1 MCGICGV
8 VDFQEP
14 VERET
19 LERMTD
25 SIVHRGPDDS
35 GIEMHAP
42 AALGFRRLSIIDLAG
57 SHQPMSNEDD
67 SVWLLFNGEIYNFQE
82 NREKLLAGGHKF
94 KTTGD
99 SETILHL
106 YEDHGL
112 DFVQHLNGMFAIALW
127 DKKRRRLILARD
139 RLGIKPVY
147 YALQGDRLV
156 FSSETKAILQ
166 VPGLSTTLDR
176 EALVGYMNYSSIPG
190 EQTCFKEIRR
200 LLPGHLAIFDQNG
213 LTTKQYW
220 DVHYENQR
228 DWNENELHERVE
240 ETLRDAVRI
249 RMVSDVPLGAFLS
262 GGVDSSLIAALMAE
276 FSDKPVEAFS
286 IGYGAEGAFMNELEY
301 SKAVADRYG
310 MNHRSLILD
319 SEALLRD
326 IERVVWHL
334 DEPNGDPAAFLTL
347 ALSEFTRKHVT
358 VSLSGLGADEL
369 FGGYRRYLAV
379 QWQNKYLKLPG
390 ALRNG
395 LIRPALSMVPE
406 ARVHRWLNY
415 ARIAKKFVDSVDQD
429 PRAAWAKTVSY
440 LPLYDGPL
448 FQGDLAALHRA
459 TFSATAFDDYW
470 NRTESFP
477 SPVDR
482 VLYMDMKMYM
492 QDQLL
497 MLQDKMSM
505 AVSLEARVPFLDY
518 RLVELAATI
527 PASSKLAGG
536 TLKTILKKIAEK
548 YVPHDC
554 IYRPK
559 KGFAAPVEA
568 WLKGP
573 LREQV
578 NDLLTPQKVRERGV
592 FEPAFVEWMKSEF
605 YGGGRDLTMQLYQAF
620 LLEIWFQLYVDGKE
634 PVGVPA
640 FSSTGSSIRS

>member
-1 MCGICGV
+1 MCGICGI
-8 VDFQEP
+8 VDFHEP

-19 LERMTD
+19 IERMTD
-25 SIVHRGPDDS
+25 SIVHRGPDDA
-35 GIEMHAP
+35 GIEMHHP

-82 NREKLLAGGHKF
+82 NREELLARGHKF
-94 KTTGD
+94 KTSGD

-127 DKKRRRLILARD
+127 DKKRRRLVLARD
-139 RLGIKPVY
+139 RLGIKPLY
-147 YALQGDRLV
+147 YTLQGDRLI
-156 FSSETKAILQ
+156 FGSETKAILR
-166 VPGLSTTLDR
+166 VPGLAATLDR
-176 EALVGYMNYSSIPG
+176 KALVGYMNYSSIPG
-190 EQTCFKEIRR
+190 EQTCFREIRR
-200 LLPGHLAIFDQNG
+200 LLPGHLAVFDRNG

-220 DVHYENQR
+220 DVRYDQQR
-228 DWNENELHERVE
+228 DWNERELYERVE
-240 ETLRDAVRI
+240 ETVRDAVRI

-262 GGVDSSLIAALMAE
+262 GGVDSSLIAAMMAE
-276 FSDKPVEAFS
+276 FSDRPVQAFS
-286 IGYGAEGAFMNELEY
+286 IGYGREGAFMNELEY
-301 SKAVADRYG
+301 SKAVAERYG

-319 SEALLRD
+319 SEDLLRD

-347 ALSEFTRKHVT
+347 ALSEFTRRHVT

-369 FGGYRRYLAV
+369 FGGYRRYLAL
-379 QWQNKYLKLPG
+379 QWQDKYLRLP
-390 ALRNG
+390 AVLRNG
-395 LIRPALSMVPE
+395 LLRPAVSLVPE
-406 ARVHRWLNY
+406 ARGNRLLNY
-415 ARIAKKFVDSVDQD
+415 ARIAKKFVHSVDGD
-429 PRAAWAKTVSY
+429 LRTSWANTVSY

-448 FQGDLAALHRA
+448 FQGDLAELDRSTFRA
-459 TFSATAFDDYW
+459 AAFDDAW
-470 NRTESFP
+470 KRTAGFP

-482 VLYMDMKMYM
+482 ALYMDMKMYM

-527 PASSKLAGG
+527 PASTKLAGG
-536 TLKTILKKIAEK
+536 TLKVILKKIAEK
-548 YVPHDC
+548 YIPKNC

-559 KGFAAPVEA
+559 KGFVAPVEA

-578 NDLLTPQKVRERGV
+578 NDVLAPGRVRDRGV
-592 FEPAFVEWMKSEF
+592 FEPAFVEWMKREF
-605 YGGGRDLTMQLYQAF
+605 YSGGRDLTMQLYQMF
-620 LLEIWFQLYVDGKE
+620 LLEIWFQLYVDRKE
-634 PVGVPA
+634 PVG
-640 FSSTGSSIRS
+640 IRSVSRAAAGA

>member
-19 LERMTD
+19 IERMTD

-82 NREKLLAGGHKF
+82 NREKLLARGHKF

-106 YEDHGL
+106 YEDHDL
-112 DFVQHLNGMFAIALW
+112 DFVQHLNGMFGIALW

-139 RLGIKPVY
+139 RLGIKPIY
-147 YALQGDRLV
+147 YALQGGRLI

-166 VPGLSTTLDR
+166 APRFSTTLDR

-190 EQTCFKEIRR
+190 EQTCFNEIRR
-200 LLPGHLAIFDQNG
+200 LLPGHLAIFDKNG

-220 DVHYENQR
+220 DVHYDKQR

-276 FSDKPVEAFS
+276 FSDQPVQAFS

-301 SKAVADRYG
+301 SKAVAERYG
-310 MNHRSLILD
+310 MNHHSLILD
-319 SEALLRD
+319 SEDLLRD

-379 QWQNKYLKLPG
+379 QWQHQYLKLPG
-390 ALRNG
+390 VLRNG
-395 LIRPALSMVPE
+395 LIRPALNLVPE
-406 ARVHRWLNY
+406 ARIHRWLNY
-415 ARIAKKFVDSVDQD
+415 ARIAKKFVHSVDQD
-429 PRAAWAKTVSY
+429 LRTSWANTVSY
-440 LPLYDGPL
+440 LPSFDGPL
-448 FQGDLAALHRA
+448 FQGDIAALDRA
-459 TFSATAFDDYW
+459 TFSASAFDDYW
-470 NRTESFP
+470 RRTEGFP

-527 PASSKLAGG
+527 PASKKLAGG

-548 YVPHDC
+548 YVPRDC

-578 NDLLTPQKVRERGV
+578 HDLLTPQKVRERGV

-620 LLEIWFQLYVDGKE
+620 LLEIWFQLYVDGKQ

-640 FSSTGSSIRS
+640 FSGAGTGASR

>member
-1 MCGICGV
+1 MCGICGI
-8 VDFQEP
+8 VDFHEP
-14 VERET
+14 VERDT
-19 LERMTD
+19 IERMTG
-25 SIVHRGPDDS
+25 SIVHRGPDDA
-35 GIEMHAP
+35 GIEMHHP

-82 NREKLLAGGHKF
+82 NRERLLERGHKF

-106 YEDHGL
+106 YEDHDL

-127 DKKRRRLILARD
+127 DKKRRRLVLARD

-147 YALQGDRLV
+147 YALQGERLI
-156 FSSETKAILQ
+156 FGSETKAILQ
-166 VPGLSTTLDR
+166 APGLATTLDR
-176 EALVGYMNYSSIPG
+176 EALAGYMNYSSVPG
-190 EQTCFKEIRR
+190 EQTCFHEIRR
-200 LLPGHLAIFDQNG
+200 LLPGHLAIFDKNG

-220 DVHYENQR
+220 DVRYDKQR
-228 DWNENELHERVE
+228 DWNERELYEQVE

-262 GGVDSSLIAALMAE
+262 GGVDSSLIAAIMAE
-276 FSDKPVEAFS
+276 FSEQPVQAFS
-286 IGYGAEGAFMNELEY
+286 IGYGREGAFMNELEY
-301 SKAVADRYG
+301 SQAVAERYG
-310 MNHRSLILD
+310 MNHRTLILD
-319 SEALLRD
+319 SEDLLRD

-347 ALSEFTRKHVT
+347 ALSEFTRQHVT

-369 FGGYRRYLAV
+369 FAGYRRYLAV
-379 QWQNKYLKLPG
+379 QWQGKYLKVPG
-390 ALRNG
+390 VLRNG
-395 LIRPALSMVPE
+395 LIRPALNLVPE
-406 ARVHRWLNY
+406 ARGQRLLNY
-415 ARIAKKFVDSVDQD
+415 ARIAKKFVHSVDGD
-429 PRAAWAKTVSY
+429 VRTSWANTVSY
-440 LPLYDGPL
+440 LPPYNGRL
-448 FQGDLAALHRA
+448 FQGDLAALDRA
-459 TFSATAFDDYW
+459 TFSAAAFDDYW
-470 NRTESFP
+470 KRTEGFP

-518 RLVELAATI
+518 RLVELAASI
-527 PASSKLAGG
+527 PASRKLAGG
-536 TLKTILKKIAEK
+536 TLKVILKKIAEK
-548 YVPHDC
+548 YVPKDC

-559 KGFAAPVEA
+559 KGFVAPVEA

-578 NDLLTPQKVRERGV
+578 NDLLTPQRVRGRGV

-605 YGGGRDLTMQLYQAF
+605 YGGGRDLTMQLYQAL

-634 PVGVPA
+634 PVGAPA
-640 FSSTGSSIRS
+640 VSGAGARVWQ